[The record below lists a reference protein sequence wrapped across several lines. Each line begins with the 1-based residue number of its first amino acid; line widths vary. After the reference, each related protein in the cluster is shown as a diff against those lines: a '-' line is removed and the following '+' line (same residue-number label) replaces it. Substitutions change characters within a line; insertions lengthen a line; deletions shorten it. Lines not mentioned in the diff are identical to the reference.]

1 MAQGSSRPLFSFQ
14 GPGAHSSRPS
24 AQEPRRPLFTDQG
37 PEPKGTETSASI
49 VHGPGGTRGTCPR
62 GPGAHCSLSK
72 VQGRLAH
79 GFRPRRP
86 GSQAPMIHG
95 PGAHDSW
102 PRAQGPSAPGSP
114 CSRSKDQ
121 GPLDQG
127 PGVQVPRC
135 PLVTDHPCLLA
146 QGPRAWGPIAY
157 GPGPRRP
164 GAHCS
169 LFIGSIF

>member
-72 VQGRLAH
+72 VQGRLGH

-127 PGVQVPRC
+127 PGAQVPTGHG
-135 PLVTDHPCLLA
+135 PPMSL
-146 QGPRAWGPIAY
+146 GPRAQGL
-157 GPGPRRP
+157 
-164 GAHCS
+164 GAHRLWPRS
-169 LFIGSIF
+169 QEARGTLFTVYWIYF